1 MVRVPISPRLAS
13 ARLKRAIVN
22 HIVIAIYG
30 PTLDTEEPTKHSV
43 YDDFQDTIDSAN
55 SGDIMI
61 IAGGWNARPGPADM
75 ETRHILGKFIMGSRF
90 ANGDRLVNFAPV
102 NTFCFQHSLPT
113 PTVPPNDMAIL

>member
-1 MVRVPISPRLAS
+1 MVRVPISPRLAR
-13 ARLKRAIVN
+13 ARLKRATVN
-22 HIVIAIYG
+22 LTVIAIYG
-30 PTLDTEEPTKHSV
+30 PTLDTEEPAKHSV
-43 YDDFQDTIDSAN
+43 YDDFQDTIDGPK

-61 IAGGWNARPGPADM
+61 TAGDWNASRGPADM
-75 ETRHILGKFIMGSRF
+75 AIRHILGKFIMASRC